1 MCCATTPVK
10 GEWSVVHTHL
20 WVSWLSSRS
29 VGAAVSLWGASFSLS
44 SISRPLS
51 SATSLNRS
59 STWSSSSSGEERES
73 RMEFSGTRS
82 PESQGMK
89 LRQNLAHHCE

>member
-1 MCCATTPVK
+1 MCCATTLVK

-59 STWSSSSSGEERES
+59 STCSSSSGEER
-73 RMEFSGTRS
+73 
-82 PESQGMK
+82 
-89 LRQNLAHHCE
+89 